1 MNTDDRKDQ
10 PTTRI
15 AFGFREGLMFGLGF
29 FVPMFVFFVLVTG
42 ILAVIP

>member
-1 MNTDDRKDQ
+1 MNTDGQNDQ

-15 AFGFREGLMFGLGF
+15 TFGFREGLMFGLGF

-42 ILAVIP
+42 ILVVIP